1 MARRNQ
7 RFDADVIVIGAGSAG
22 LVSAY
27 IGAALKARVVLVE
40 SGEMGG
46 DCLNTGC
53 VPSKALIAAARRA
66 HHARDSA
73 GFGVDVSGVRVDF
86 ERVKAHVRRAI
97 ASIAP
102 NDSVERYTRLGVRCL
117 RGEARLVDPWTI
129 DVEGQRVRGR
139 NIVIAAG
146 ADPVMPPVPGL
157 ADSPCY
163 TTDTIWDMPELP
175 QRLAVLGGGP
185 VGCELSQAFA
195 RLGARVSQF
204 EMQPRLLGGEDPC
217 VGDLLKS
224 RFEREGIAVHTGT
237 RVESVSGTSL
247 CFDPGDGRV
256 ESRFDAI
263 LVATGRRP
271 RVDGFGLEALGVEIR
286 AGRVG
291 VNAFMQTN
299 FPHIYACGD
308 IAGPYQFTHA
318 ASHQAWHATVNA
330 LLRPFWR
337 FRIGYDQMPW
347 AVYTDPEIGRVG
359 LDEAAAA
366 ERGLAVET
374 TRFDLA
380 DLDRAV
386 AEHETDGFL
395 KLVTRRGSD
404 RLLGAVAAGAHA
416 GEIASMLALAMK
428 HRVGVNG
435 LLSTLV
441 PYPAWSEAI
450 KRGAGQW
457 KQAHAPAW
465 IFPWLARYHR
475 FRRGNE

>member
-1 MARRNQ
+1 MTRR
-7 RFDADVIVIGAGSAG
+7 RRGYDADVVVIGAGSAG

-27 IGAALKARVVLVE
+27 IGATLKARVVLVE
-40 SGEMGG
+40 CGEMGG

-66 HHARDSA
+66 HHARESA
-73 GFGVDVSGVRVDF
+73 GFGVQASDVRVDF

-97 ASIAP
+97 TTIAP

-117 RGEARLVDPWTI
+117 RGEARLVDPWTV
-129 DVEGQRVRGR
+129 DVDGERLRGR

-163 TTDTIWDMPELP
+163 TTDTIWDMPALP
-175 QRLAVLGGGP
+175 DRLAVLGGGP

-204 EMQPRLLGGEDPC
+204 EMQPRLLGGEDPAI
-217 VGDLLKS
+217 GDLLKS
-224 RFEREGIAVHTGT
+224 RFEREGVAVHTAT
-237 RVESVSGTSL
+237 RVESVSGSTL
-247 CFDPGDGRV
+247 
-256 ESRFDAI
+256 RFDAGDGAVESAFDAV
-263 LVATGRRP
+263 LVAAGRRP
-271 RVDGFGLEALGVEIR
+271 RVEGYGLDAVGVELSD
-286 AGRVG
+286 GRVG
-291 VNAFMQTN
+291 TNGFMQTN

-308 IAGPYQFTHA
+308 VAGPYQFTHA

-330 LLRPFWR
+330 LLRPLWR

-359 LDEAAAA
+359 LDEAGAR
-366 ERGLAVET
+366 ERGLDVEV

-380 DLDRAV
+380 ELDRAI
-386 AEHETDGFL
+386 AEHETEGFL
-395 KLVTRRGSD
+395 KIVTRRGSD
-404 RLLGAVAAGAHA
+404 RVLGAVVAGAHA
-416 GEIASMLALAMK
+416 GELASTLALAMK
-428 HRVGVNG
+428 HRVGLNG
-435 LLSTLV
+435 LLSSIV

-457 KQAHAPAW
+457 KQAHAPTWALD
-465 IFPWLARYHR
+465 WLARYHR
-475 FRRGNE
+475 LRRGGP